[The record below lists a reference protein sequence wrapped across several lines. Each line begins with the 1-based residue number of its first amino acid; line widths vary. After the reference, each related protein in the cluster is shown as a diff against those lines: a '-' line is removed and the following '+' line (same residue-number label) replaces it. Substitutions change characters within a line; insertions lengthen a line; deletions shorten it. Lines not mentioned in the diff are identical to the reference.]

1 MDNAPSSPF
10 PLPFLSKKEFNE
22 KTKKARDRIG
32 SPPMNYGVSHIYI
45 YISVSV
51 ARADLDSWQAWPIV
65 SPRYISAC
73 SVTMQG
79 ARAPAF
85 RPLYRQALE

>member
-45 YISVSV
+45 YRFLLL
-51 ARADLDSWQAWPIV
+51 ARTWIRGRRGPLFP
-65 SPRYISAC
+65 
-73 SVTMQG
+73 QG
-79 ARAPAF
+79 I
-85 RPLYRQALE
+85 YRRVR

>member
-1 MDNAPSSPF
+1 MDNAPS
-10 PLPFLSKKEFNE
+10 PLSLFLLFLSKKEFNE
-22 KTKKARDRIG
+22 KKARDRIG
-32 SPPMNYGVSHIYI
+32 SPPMNYGVSRIYI
-45 YISVSV
+45 YISVSA

>member
-1 MDNAPSSPF
+1 M
-10 PLPFLSKKEFNE
+10 
-22 KTKKARDRIG
+22 
-32 SPPMNYGVSHIYI
+32 YI
-45 YISVSV
+45 YISVSA